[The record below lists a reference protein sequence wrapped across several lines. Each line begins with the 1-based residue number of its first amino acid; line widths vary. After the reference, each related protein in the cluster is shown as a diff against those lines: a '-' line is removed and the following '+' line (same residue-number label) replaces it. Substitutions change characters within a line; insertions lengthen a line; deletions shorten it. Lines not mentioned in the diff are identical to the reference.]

1 MARIANAIHASQ
13 RRAGEQSIAQVI
25 FDNNSHAR
33 RARGLTQEHH
43 RVLRMVKHIN
53 THHDVHARI
62 AIRNDLPIETIHG
75 DVRVGAHQ
83 DVDTFHVNVRPLLH
97 DQMRKPAI
105 TTPHVQRPGVCGE
118 QPRQMIAQ
126 HANPPSMDV
135 PPVETV
141 DQTHLRRIPKMLTKK
156 LDRMV

>member
-75 DVRVGAHQ
+75 DVRVAAHQ

-105 TTPHVQRPGVCGE
+105 TTPHVQRPGVCWE
-118 QPRQMIAQ
+118 QLRQMIAQ
-126 HANPPSMDV
+126 HANPSSMDV

-156 LDRMV
+156 LDKMV